1 MGESIDRELSL
12 LERQLT
18 ALRVEYERF
27 FANDLRKAPL
37 MARRKMEE
45 TLRRM
50 GQMEIDRAADRFRL
64 QSLQSR
70 FNAFAELW
78 EKRQVARE
86 EGRDLRYGRTGPIA
100 PPVHPASPAA
110 SAASAPTSD
119 DAGGPASVRERRIDF
134 RPLFDRYC
142 AARREL
148 GEDVSKIRYE
158 KFEEAIRRQAEE
170 IRQRT
175 GAARLVFEVQTAEG
189 RVRLVGRPAAP
200 KG

>member
-27 FANDLRKAPL
+27 FANDLKKAPL
-37 MARRKMEE
+37 MARRKLEE
-45 TLRRM
+45 TLRRI

-70 FNAFAELW
+70 FNAYAELW

-86 EGRDLRYGRTGPIA
+86 EGRDLRHGRTGPIA
-100 PPVHPASPAA
+100 HPTPPAAPSPA
-110 SAASAPTSD
+110 PPPG
-119 DAGGPASVRERRIDF
+119 DAGEPASVRERRIDF

>member
-1 MGESIDRELSL
+1 MAESIDRELSL
-12 LERQLT
+12 LERHLT

-27 FANDLRKAPL
+27 FANDLKKAPL
-37 MARRKMEE
+37 MARRKLEE

-70 FNAFAELW
+70 FNAYAELW

-86 EGRDLRYGRTGPIA
+86 EGRDLRHGRTGPIA
-100 PPVHPASPAA
+100 RPVP
-110 SAASAPTSD
+110 SAASGGAAAPSG

-200 KG
+200 KGSK